1 MIITL
6 ELLPHQNGNAENG
19 TSSGNGKS
27 GFSFGR
33 ILNLNKCQFYS
44 SDSFWGL
51 NQCHYT
57 HKQKLSSRSA
67 ESRTDIFFQSI
78 THVVTKIITP

>member
-1 MIITL
+1 MGQSSDAKNPEEPEEQHELEFMIITL

-27 GFSFGR
+27 GFSFSR

-44 SDSFWGL
+44 SDSFWRKRG
-51 NQCHYT
+51 H
-57 HKQKLSSRSA
+57 A
-67 ESRTDIFFQSI
+67 G
-78 THVVTKIITP
+78 